1 MENPISLLKISSKF
15 LKKDGK
21 IYIEV
26 PDSNVKK
33 LGKLRDE
40 FCIDHLHLFSIQSVS
55 NMASRSGFSV
65 DFVKRIID
73 PSGKY
78 TIFAFLKKNKNK
90 K

>member
-1 MENPISLLKISSKF
+1 
-15 LKKDGK
+15 
-21 IYIEV
+21 
-26 PDSNVKK
+26 

-55 NMASRSGFSV
+55 NMAARSGFSV

-78 TIFAFLKKNKNK
+78 TIFAFLKKNKNIK
-90 K
+90 